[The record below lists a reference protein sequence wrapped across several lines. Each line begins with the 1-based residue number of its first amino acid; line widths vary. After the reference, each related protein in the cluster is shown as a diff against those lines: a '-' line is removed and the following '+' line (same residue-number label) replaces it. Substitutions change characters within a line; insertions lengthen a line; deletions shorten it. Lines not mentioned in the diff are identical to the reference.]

1 MTATALTRDFTPWT
15 ATANMVSLLA
25 EIEQFYRE
33 QDQRMGISD
42 GDSDDDAFVA
52 GRAGSAR

>member
-1 MTATALTRDFTPWT
+1 
-15 ATANMVSLLA
+15 MVSLLA

-52 GRAGSAR
+52 GRAGSARSARNHK